1 VSATGSSTVT
11 IAWIYPDVVDRVHQ
25 DFFRMTPPDVNL
37 AISTKLWSL
46 KMMHSNRF
54 STDAFAKQ
62 REDILNAAKEMGA
75 YPGNDYIVVSGDLIQ
90 AAMGP
95 EWDRNLSNDIERVSG
110 KPATTAMT
118 AVVDALRHLDARRIA
133 VATPFREE
141 QNEHMRRYLEA
152 ADFEV
157 TAIRGAHTV
166 TSQDLRN
173 LSADLAYRQ
182 AKSVFE
188 ADPDVD
194 AVYIACPVWRGVS
207 DSIERL
213 EAELGVPVVTMFSP
227 VLWKALRTLR
237 HPAHISG
244 FGRLLAS
251 LSMDEVLP

>member
-1 VSATGSSTVT
+1 VT
-11 IAWIYPDVVDRVHQ
+11 IAWIYPDVVDRIHQ

-37 AISTKLWSL
+37 AIFTKLWSL

-54 STDAFAKQ
+54 SIDAFAKQ
-62 REDILNAAKEMGA
+62 RDDILNAAKEMGA

-118 AVVDALRHLDARRIA
+118 AVVDALRNLNAMRIA

-173 LSADLAYRQ
+173 LPADLAYRQ
-182 AKSVFE
+182 ARSVFE
-188 ADPDVD
+188 TDPDVD

-251 LSMDEVLP
+251 LSTDEVLP